1 MCDPRL
7 GQSTVEQPDI
17 MVTGP
22 KQYTVDSEYAHR
34 ETGVAQAIIFAAL
47 EYAVPLPP
55 KPGILSM
62 VISNILITTFNL

>member
-1 MCDPRL
+1 
-7 GQSTVEQPDI
+7 

-34 ETGVAQAIIFAAL
+34 ETGVAQAPGPTMCAVF
-47 EYAVPLPP
+47 EYAVPLPQ

-62 VISNILITTFNL
+62 VILNILITTLN